1 MEKSKQIKR
10 TNKTIFK
17 VTCKKT
23 ITDTSET
30 LDLNELQVNISKGTT
45 GAEMSYAIVALLS
58 VVLAHQ
64 NANGDKM
71 SIRGFLNLIEMMME
85 DMQIGIPKDE
95 VVS

>member
-1 MEKSKQIKR
+1 M
-10 TNKTIFK
+10 
-17 VTCKKT
+17 TCKKR

-45 GAEMSYAIVALLS
+45 GAETSYAIVALLS